1 MTKPFYSLPSELG
14 QDIEEYAGEVSRFT
28 AGTLAAGLLKAK
40 RVPRGVYEQRTDGT
54 YMVRVRVAGG
64 ALLEDQA
71 DMLADLAEEF
81 GDGQLHVT
89 TRQDVQIHSVRIE
102 DTPEVMRRLMTV
114 GLTSKG
120 GGGNTVRNVAA
131 CPYAGICGAEAFD
144 VTPFAHAVTEYLIP
158 LAGSYNLPRKYKIAF
173 SGCSADCALARVNDL
188 GFIAEVRDGLPG
200 FVVYGGGGMGSH
212 SRASDL
218 IEEWVP
224 AADVVRLA
232 EATRQLFD
240 ELGDRRNRRRARL
253 RFVFEKIGADGFV
266 ERLRSTVARLQSEG
280 VPDCDVSVDI
290 NASATPG
297 QSALR
302 LENDD
307 ASDVSFVRQRQEGL
321 AAVELHLP
329 LGFIAASDFRKIAAV
344 SRDFSGEAGF
354 RTARRQ
360 NLVLRC
366 VKQEDLGALKA
377 ALADLSVDVLAPGHL
392 SRFTACAGAA
402 TCRLG
407 LCLARDASRACASV
421 LDQSELD
428 PSSLSLVN
436 INVSGCP
443 NACGQHPVGTIGL
456 SGAAQ
461 RFNDQLIPAYQVH
474 LGARND
480 APAARLAESVG
491 IVPARALPELLVAI
505 TSDYETS
512 RNSDEPFLDY
522 LERAGTAHFSDMLA
536 ADFSFEKYADYPA
549 VCRDW
554 GSDEDFSLAGRGAGE
569 CGAGVFEVV
578 QDDLDAA
585 TKAMNGLGAE
595 PSSADLFAVF
605 LPTVRALLITRGV
618 DTPKEDEILRA
629 FEQEFIDSGLVGDD
643 FRDLIAKARGYLQGW
658 KDALVP
664 EVDSVKALLARVE
677 LLFSTMDAALH
688 FHPPGADDAPQ
699 EGADAGQP
707 VSGDGVAAE
716 VDLRGVKCPMNFVK
730 AKLKLE
736 AVAVGE
742 TLAVILDEGAPI
754 QNVPASFR
762 NEEQDVTEMTDLGDG
777 HWRILVTR
785 KH

>member
-1 MTKPFYSLPSELG
+1 MTKPFYKLPADLG
-14 QDIEEYAGEVSRFT
+14 QDIEEFAGEVERFT

-40 RVPRGVYEQRTDGT
+40 RVPRGVYEQRKDGT

-71 DMLADLAEEF
+71 EMLADLAEEF

-131 CPYAGICGAEAFD
+131 CPYAGICGAESFD
-144 VTPFAHAVTEYLIP
+144 VTPFAYAVTEYLIP

-188 GFIAEVRDGLPG
+188 GFIAEVRDGVPG
-200 FVVYGGGGMGSH
+200 FIVYGGGGMGSH
-212 SRASDL
+212 SRAGDL
-218 IEEWVP
+218 LEDWVP
-224 AADVVRLA
+224 ATDVIRIS
-232 EATRQLFD
+232 EATRRLFD
-240 ELGDRRNRRRARL
+240 ELGDRKNRRRARL
-253 RFVFEKIGADGFV
+253 RFVFEKIGAAGFV
-266 ERLRSTVARLQSEG
+266 EKLRSTVAQLTD
-280 VPDCDVSVDI
+280 VPDCDVEVDL
-290 NASATPG
+290 NTSATSG
-297 QSALR
+297 QSALQ
-302 LENDD
+302 LEAD
-307 ASDVSFVRQRQEGL
+307 AESGVSFVRQRQQDL
-321 AAVELHLP
+321 TAVELHLP
-329 LGFIAASDFRKIAAV
+329 LGFIAASDFKKIAGV
-344 SRDFSGEAGF
+344 SRKFSGEAGF

-366 VKQEDLGALKA
+366 VKQEELGALKT
-377 ALADLSVDVLAPGHL
+377 ALADLSIDVLAPGHL

-407 LCLARDASRACASV
+407 LCLARDASRACAEA
-421 LDQSELD
+421 LDAAGLD
-428 PSSLSLVN
+428 SSSLSLAN

-443 NACGQHPVGTIGL
+443 NSCGQHPVGTIGL

-461 RFNDQLIPAYQVH
+461 RHGDKLMPAYHVH
-474 LGARND
+474 IGARNE
-480 APAARLAESVG
+480 APAAHLAENVG
-491 IVPARALPELLVAI
+491 IVPARALPQFMVAL
-505 TSDYETS
+505 TRDYEAS
-512 RNSDEPFLDY
+512 RDSDELFDDY
-522 LERAGTAHFSDMLA
+522 LGRVGGGHVQNLIAS
-536 ADFSFEKYADYPA
+536 DFSFEKYADYPE

-554 GSDEDFSLAGRGAGE
+554 GGEADLSLAGRGAGE
-569 CGAGVFEVV
+569 CGAGVFGVV
-578 QDDLDAA
+578 QDDIDAA
-585 TKAMNGLGAE
+585 TKAARALGTE

-618 DTPKEDEILRA
+618 DTPEEDLILRA
-629 FEQEFIDSGLVGDD
+629 FEQHFIDTGLVGDE
-643 FRDLIAKARGYLQGW
+643 FRDLVTKARGYLQGW

-664 EVDSVKALLARVE
+664 EVDGVNALLARVE

-688 FHPPGADDAPQ
+688 FHPRGADDAA
-699 EGADAGQP
+699 GADSP
-707 VSGDGVAAE
+707 VAAASNESAAPAE

-730 AKLKLE
+730 AKLRLE

-742 TLAVILDEGAPI
+742 TLAVILDEGPPI

-762 NEEQDVTEMTDLGDG
+762 SENQDVTEMTDLGDG